1 MDKEWKKDIPAACGS
16 LGVLCLAGTVWA
28 VLALDLTWLEAYT
41 EGGSGY
47 FGRALGTVGQRLAV
61 AAVLLALAA
70 LALLLLRLEGTGRS
84 ILWVM
89 LLPVGAAMLLRAA
102 CLNYTST
109 DYTDFLARWVEHFR
123 SSGGFAALSADL
135 GDYNVPYLYVLAAI
149 SYLDVPDM
157 YLIKLFSILADV
169 LLAWGGF
176 RLVRVLRGGREG
188 DRAPFI
194 AFCLLLFLPTAVLN
208 GAFWGQCDAVY
219 GALVLHA
226 LALVLTGRNK
236 SSVALLAVAF
246 SFKLQTVFLIPFWG
260 VLWLARR
267 VKFRE
272 LWVFPLTYLVTAV
285 PALLMGKPLTDI
297 LLVYF
302 NQAGEYAHRLVLNA
316 PTVYQFI
323 PYGTQTDTVLAARM
337 GIAAAAVLVFTL
349 FALALWLGRG
359 LDQRALFAMAVLLSV
374 GVPFFLPHMHERYF
388 FLADVITLCWACSD
402 WKRTPALL
410 AGASSLASYILYLRL
425 KYNHVLRI
433 FGRWFVMGLE
443 TLTMLAA
450 LAYCLAI
457 VVLEIRR
464 CRGKTLEGE
473 VDR

>member
-1 MDKEWKKDIPAACGS
+1 MDKAWKKNIPAVCAL

-28 VLALDLTWLEAYT
+28 ALALDTTWLEAYT

-47 FGRALGTVGQRLAV
+47 FGPGLGTAGQRLAV
-61 AAVLLALAA
+61 AVLLLALAA
-70 LALLLLRLEGTGRS
+70 LALLLLRLEGTGRD

-109 DYTDFLARWVEHFR
+109 DYTDFLARWVNFFR
-123 SSGGFAALSADL
+123 NNGGFAGISENL

-149 SYLDVPDM
+149 SYSDIPDL

-188 DRAPFI
+188 DPVPFT
-194 AFCLLLFLPTAVLN
+194 AFCLLLFLPTVVLN
-208 GAFWGQCDAVY
+208 GALWGQCDAVY

-226 LALVLTGRNK
+226 LALVLEGRNK

-246 SFKLQTVFLIPFWG
+246 SFKLQAVFLIPFWG

-267 VKFRE
+267 VKFWE
-272 LWVFPLTYLVTAV
+272 LWVFPLTYLATAA
-285 PALLMGKPLTDI
+285 PALLLGKPLADI

-302 NQAGEYAHRLVLNA
+302 NQAGEYAGRLVLNA

-323 PYGTQTDTVLAARM
+323 PYGVEVDTAKAARL
-337 GIAAAAVLVFTL
+337 GIAAAAVLVFAL
-349 FALALWLGRG
+349 FALAFWLGCR
-359 LDQRALFAMAVLLSV
+359 LDQSALFAMAAVLSI

-388 FLADVITLCWACSD
+388 FLADVITLCWACSS
-402 WKRTPALL
+402 WKRTPAVL
-410 AGASSLASYILYLRL
+410 AGAASLASYILYLRL
-425 KYNHVLRI
+425 KYNHVLRL

-450 LAYCLAI
+450 LVFSITVL
-457 VVLEIRR
+457 VLEIRR
-464 CRGKTLEGE
+464 CQGKTMEGAA
-473 VDR
+473 DI

>member
-1 MDKEWKKDIPAACGS
+1 MDKAWKKYIPAVCGL
-16 LGVLCLAGTVWA
+16 LGALCLAGTVWA
-28 VLALDLTWLEAYT
+28 VLSLDTTWLEAYT

-47 FGRALGTVGQRLAV
+47 FGPALGTAGQRLAV

-70 LALLLLRLEGTGRS
+70 LALLLLRLEGAGRNA
-84 ILWVM
+84 LFVM

-109 DYTDFLARWVEHFR
+109 DYTDFLARWVEFFR
-123 SSGGFAALSADL
+123 NNGGFAGLSADL

-149 SYLDVPDM
+149 SYSDVPDL

-176 RLVRVLRGGREG
+176 RLVRVLRRGRKG
-188 DRAPFI
+188 DPVPFA
-194 AFCLLLFLPTAVLN
+194 AFCLLLFLPTVVLN

-226 LALVLTGRNK
+226 LALVLEGRNK

-246 SFKLQTVFLIPFWG
+246 SFKLQAIFLIPFWG

-267 VKFRE
+267 VRFWE
-272 LWVFPLTYLVTAV
+272 LWVFPLTYLATAV
-285 PALLMGKPLTDI
+285 PALLLGKPLTDI
-297 LLVYF
+297 LQVYF

-316 PTVYQFI
+316 PTVYQFV
-323 PYGTQTDTVLAARM
+323 PYGAEVDTALAARL
-337 GIAAAAVLVFTL
+337 GIAAAAVLVFAL
-349 FALALWLGRG
+349 FTLALWLGRR
-359 LDQRALFAMAVLLSV
+359 LDQSALFAMAAVLSI
-374 GVPFFLPHMHERYF
+374 GVPFLLPHMHERYF

-402 WKRTPALL
+402 WRRTPAVL
-410 AGASSLASYILYLRL
+410 AGTASLASYILYLRL
-425 KYNHVLRI
+425 KYNHVLRL

-443 TLTMLAA
+443 TLTMLTA
-450 LAYCLAI
+450 LVFSTVIL
-457 VVLEIRR
+457 VLEIKR
-464 CRGKTLEGE
+464 CYGRTPEGGT
-473 VDR
+473 DL

>member
-1 MDKEWKKDIPAACGS
+1 MDKSWKKDIPAVCGA
-16 LGVLCLAGTVWA
+16 LGALCLAGTVWA
-28 VLALDLTWLEAYT
+28 ASALDLTWLEAYT

-47 FGRALGTVGQRLAV
+47 FGPALGTAGQRLAV
-61 AAVLLALAA
+61 AAFLLALAV
-70 LALLLLRLEGTGRS
+70 LALLLLRLEGTGRD
-84 ILWVM
+84 ILLVM

-123 SSGGFAALSADL
+123 SSGGFAGLSADL

-149 SYLDVPDM
+149 SYIDVPDL

-188 DRAPFI
+188 DRAPFA
-194 AFCLLLFLPTAVLN
+194 AFCLLLFLPTVILN
-208 GAFWGQCDAVY
+208 GAFWAQCDAVY

-226 LALVLTGRNK
+226 LALVLEGRNK

-246 SFKLQTVFLIPFWG
+246 SFKLQAIFLIPFWG

-267 VKFRE
+267 VRFWE
-272 LWVFPLTYLVTAV
+272 LWVFPLTYLATII
-285 PALLMGKPLTDI
+285 PALLLGKPLADI

-323 PYGTQTDTVLAARM
+323 PYGMEVDTAAAARL
-337 GIAAAAVLVFTL
+337 GIAAAAVLVFAL
-349 FALALWLGRG
+349 FGLALWLGRK
-359 LDQRALFAMAVLLSV
+359 LDRDALFAMAALLSI
-374 GVPFFLPHMHERYF
+374 GVPFLLPHMHERYF
-388 FLADVITLCWACSD
+388 FLADVITLCWACSN
-402 WKRTPALL
+402 WRRTPAVL
-410 AGASSLASYILYLRL
+410 AGAASLASYILYLRL
-425 KYNHVLRI
+425 KYNHVLRM
-433 FGRWFVMGLE
+433 FGFWFVMGLE

-450 LAYCLAI
+450 FVFSAVI
-457 VVLEIRR
+457 VALEIMR
-464 CRGKTLEGE
+464 CRRKPLEGA
-473 VDR
+473 VDL

>member
-1 MDKEWKKDIPAACGS
+1 MDNAWKKDIPAVCGL

-28 VLALDLTWLEAYT
+28 VLALDLTWLEEYT
-41 EGGSGY
+41 GGGSGY
-47 FGRALGTVGQRLAV
+47 FGPGLGTAGQRLAV

-70 LALLLLRLEGTGRS
+70 LALLLLRLEGTGRN
-84 ILWVM
+84 ILWVL

-123 SSGGFAALSADL
+123 SSGGFAGLSADL
-135 GDYNVPYLYVLAAI
+135 GDYNVPYLYILAAI
-149 SYLDVPDM
+149 SYLDVPDL
-157 YLIKLFSILADV
+157 YLIKLFSILADI

-188 DRAPFI
+188 DAVPFI

-208 GAFWGQCDAVY
+208 GALWAQCDAVY

-226 LALVLTGRNK
+226 LALVLEGKNK

-267 VKFRE
+267 VKFWE
-272 LWVFPLTYLVTAV
+272 LWVFPLTYLATAV

-302 NQAGEYAHRLVLNA
+302 HQAGEYAHRLVLNA

-323 PYGTQTDTVLAARM
+323 PYGVKTDTALASRL
-337 GIAAAAVLVFTL
+337 GVAAAAALVFAL
-349 FALALWLGRG
+349 FALALWLGRR
-359 LDQRALFAMAVLLSV
+359 LDQNALFAIAVLLSI

-402 WKRTPALL
+402 WRRTPTML
-410 AGASSLASYILYLRL
+410 AGAASLASYILYLRL
-425 KYNHVLRI
+425 KYNYVLKI
-433 FGRWFVMGLE
+433 FGLWFVMGLE

-450 LAYCLAI
+450 LVFSI
-457 VVLEIRR
+457 VIVALEIRR
-464 CRGKTLEGE
+464 CQRTTLEGAA
-473 VDR
+473 DT